1 MTKTYIDWEE
11 RRYEIA
17 TKMLAT
23 IYLDE
28 GQECRSAQR
37 GEFEYQDMQ
46 SCAKEAVRWADV
58 LIDELKKKDNGN

>member
-28 GQECRSAQR
+28 GQASRVVMR

>member
-23 IYLDE
+23 MYLDE
-28 GQECRSAQR
+28 GQESRAAQR